1 MQLEQSFMPLMIAF
15 GWLSAML
22 LVGVLL
28 RAKVPLFQKFLF
40 PACLL
45 GGLLGFVLVSVG
57 WVNVPSKFFALMAYH
72 LFSIGF
78 VSIGLTGG
86 GGGKG
91 AAKTIIKGSVWLAF
105 VWTALLCIQSALG
118 AGIIGATNHVVSDK
132 VYEGIGFLM
141 GHGFAQGPGQT
152 LGIASVWESV
162 FKVPNA
168 ITIGLTFAAVG
179 YFVAALI
186 GVPLANWGVRKGYAA
201 NAPKD
206 LPPEFITGIHGP
218 DDNASAGTSTTH
230 SATIDSVAFHLA
242 ILLGTYALSF
252 YVTGLLKDFLLPP
265 TMAKLAYGF
274 VFMWGLIVAMIVRLV
289 LNVLGIGRLID
300 NDLQRRLTGTTVD
313 FLVVA
318 TMMAIQIGIVWK
330 YILPISAVVAGGVI
344 VTLFVVLYFGRR
356 ATDYAFE
363 RSMALFGYVTGT
375 GASGLLLLRIVDP
388 EFKSPVAMEVGLMN
402 IVALFTATH
411 IVFMNGAVPGPQSM
425 GVWGMVGVQLATAAI
440 LLILL
445 KVFRLWGPKQF

>member
-1 MQLEQSFMPLMIAF
+1 MQLEQSFMPLMVAF

-22 LVGVLL
+22 LVGVFL
-28 RAKVPLFQKFLF
+28 RAKIPLFQKFLF
-40 PACLL
+40 PACLI
-45 GGLLGFVLVSVG
+45 GGLLGFVLVSLG
-57 WVNVPSKFFALMAYH
+57 WVNVSSRFFALMAYH

-91 AAKTIIKGSVWLAF
+91 SAKTIIKGSVWLAF
-105 VWTALLCIQSALG
+105 IWTALLCIQSAVG
-118 AGIIGATNHVVSDK
+118 AGIIAGTNQIGDK
-132 VYEGIGFLM
+132 LYEGLGFLM

-152 LGIASVWESV
+152 LGIASVWESA
-162 FKVPNA
+162 FKIPNA

-186 GVPLANWGVRKGYAA
+186 GVPLANWGVRKGLAA

-206 LPPEFITGIHGP
+206 LPPEFVTGIHGP
-218 DDNASAGTSTTH
+218 DDNVSAGTSTTH

-242 ILLGTYALSF
+242 LLLGTYALSF
-252 YVTGLLKDFLLPP
+252 YVTGILRDWLLPP
-265 TMAKLAYGF
+265 AMAKIAYGF
-274 VFMWGLIVAMIVRLV
+274 VFMWGLITAMVVRQVMNLI
-289 LNVLGIGRLID
+289 GIGHLIN
-300 NDLQRRLTGTTVD
+300 NDLQRRLTGSTVD
-313 FLVVA
+313 YLVVA

-330 YILPISAVVAGGVI
+330 YIVPISAVVIGGVVI
-344 VTLFVVLYFGRR
+344 TLMIVLYFGRR
-356 ATDYAFE
+356 ATEFAFE

-388 EFKSPVAMEVGLMN
+388 EFKSPVALEVGLMN

-411 IVFMNGAVPGPQSM
+411 VVFMNGAAPHPETL
-425 GVWGMVGVQLATAAI
+425 GVWALVGVQLATAAVLI
-440 LLILL
+440 ILL
-445 KVFRLWGPKQF
+445 KVFRLWGPKQY